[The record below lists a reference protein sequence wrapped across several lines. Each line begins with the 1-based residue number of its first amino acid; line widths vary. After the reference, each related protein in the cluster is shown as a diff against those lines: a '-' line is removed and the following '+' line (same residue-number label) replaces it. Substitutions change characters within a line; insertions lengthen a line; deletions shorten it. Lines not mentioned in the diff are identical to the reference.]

1 MLPEPYEQKT
11 ATLKEMAWFIFGCEF
26 VLLYAVLK
34 LLF

>member
-11 ATLKEMAWFIFGCEF
+11 ASLKEMAWFIFGCEF
-26 VLLYAVLK
+26 VAVYCLAH